1 MSCSSSV
8 CSGEARC
15 AAASFAVAVN
25 GMARHGGTRFAVVL
39 PGCVRFGV
47 AGFGPAILDVEWLGS
62 LEMGGVGCGMA
73 RLGAD
78 RYWLG
83 SLRRVGVL
91 VVLGVG
97 WFRFGFG

>member
-1 MSCSSSV
+1 MVRSSW
-8 CSGEARC
+8 AR
-15 AAASFAVAVN
+15 
-25 GMARHGGTRFAVVL
+25 L
-39 PGCVRFGV
+39 GV
-47 AGFGPAILDVEWLGS
+47 AGFGPAMLDVEWLGS

-91 VVLGVG
+91 AVLGVG
-97 WFRFGFG
+97 CVRFSSAGQAKVCLSMVRTGSVSMGKVC